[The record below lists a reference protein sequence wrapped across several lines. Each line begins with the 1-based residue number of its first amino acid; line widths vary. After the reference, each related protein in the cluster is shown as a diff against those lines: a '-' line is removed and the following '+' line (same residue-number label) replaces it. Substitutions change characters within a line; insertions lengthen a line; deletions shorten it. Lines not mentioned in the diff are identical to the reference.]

1 MEKHVNFEG
10 SNLNNQQKEKV
21 QEMLMRNQQRFS
33 RIPNDLRKYDKIK
46 HKIILNKRTQPFWRN
61 FCRMKF
67 DIRKAMKNFV
77 EDLEDA
83 KLIEPT
89 DSYLTALLIWV
100 KKKDRS
106 YRLVVGYGVLT
117 KQIKKTSRRLPI
129 RDDVI
134 DRLGGYYYFFNID
147 LTSRIFQMALDEGSQ
162 NLRAFVTPLGLYQWK
177 RLPMGLAPATGIFQ
191 NLLELNMGTL
201 LWNSF
206 SVPGWHNHL
215 R

>member
-21 QEMLMRNQQRFS
+21 QEMLMRNQKKFS
-33 RIPNDLRKYDKIK
+33 RSPNDLRKCDKIK
-46 HKIILNKRTQPFWRN
+46 HKITLNKGTQPFWRN
-61 FCRMKF
+61 FCRMKI

-89 DSYLTALLIWV
+89 DSYLTALSIWV
-100 KKKDRS
+100 KKKDGS
-106 YRLVVGYGVLT
+106 YRLVVGYGGLT

-134 DRLGGYYYFFNID
+134 DRLGGNYYFFNID
-147 LTSRIFQMALDEGSQ
+147 LTSRIFQMELDEG
-162 NLRAFVTPLGLYQWK
+162 
-177 RLPMGLAPATGIFQ
+177 
-191 NLLELNMGTL
+191 
-201 LWNSF
+201 
-206 SVPGWHNHL
+206 
-215 R
+215 